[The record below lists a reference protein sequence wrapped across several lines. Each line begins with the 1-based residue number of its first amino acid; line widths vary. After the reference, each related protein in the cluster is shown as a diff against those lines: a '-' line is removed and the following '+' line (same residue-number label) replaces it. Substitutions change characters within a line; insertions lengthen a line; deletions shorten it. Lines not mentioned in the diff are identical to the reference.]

1 VPSPETFTTG
11 ALRLFVVIDALDDV
25 ERLLKEAENPFG
37 VDERLEELANQLPSE
52 YPDHDLTEEV
62 VEAVARTS
70 PVSEERVGELI
81 EEAEQLLD
89 GVDEQ
94 LRRIRETVDDLPDGS
109 VMMIES
115 LD

>member
-1 VPSPETFTTG
+1 M
-11 ALRLFVVIDALDDV
+11 
-25 ERLLKEAENPFG
+25 
-37 VDERLEELANQLPSE
+37 
-52 YPDHDLTEEV
+52 
-62 VEAVARTS
+62 
-70 PVSEERVGELI
+70 GELI

-94 LRRIRETVDDLPDGS
+94 LRRIRETMDDLLDGS

>member
-1 VPSPETFTTG
+1 M
-11 ALRLFVVIDALDDV
+11 
-25 ERLLKEAENPFG
+25 
-37 VDERLEELANQLPSE
+37 
-52 YPDHDLTEEV
+52 
-62 VEAVARTS
+62 
-70 PVSEERVGELI
+70 GELI

>member
-1 VPSPETFTTG
+1 MPSPETFTTG
-11 ALRLFVVIDALDDV
+11 ALRLFVVIDVLDDV

-37 VDERLEELANQLPSE
+37 VDERLEELTNQLPSE

-70 PVSEERVGELI
+70 PVSEGRVGELI

-94 LRRIRETVDDLPDGS
+94 LRRIRETMDDLPDGS